1 MATTKKV
8 RIVALMDERKDACLT
23 FATALLRLQMSLL
36 RIDVQ
41 AVIEFS
47 ADERAVLENFAARSD
62 DDQLIVLDTM
72 IGFSP
77 EMVIRMI
84 ENDDRAAVVVG
95 VYPLPQIDWDAVH
108 EKLQQ
113 SSEVDEIALQNM
125 GLTFNVG
132 LAAGPQTAA
141 ADDGYAEVVEV
152 RVPPRVYRIS
162 RRELAGRNAWSWN
175 DPSRTTPIVAD
186 VAHQCSSF
194 GPLDYVGCVG
204 LRSVI
209 R

>member
-1 MATTKKV
+1 MTPKKV

-23 FATALLRLQMSLL
+23 FATALLRLQMGLL
-36 RIDVQ
+36 RLDVQ

-84 ENDDRAAVVVG
+84 ESDDRAAVVVG
-95 VYPLPQIDWDAVH
+95 VYPLPQIDWDAIR
-108 EKLQQ
+108 
-113 SSEVDEIALQNM
+113 SGGGDDETALQNM
-125 GLTFNVG
+125 GLTFNVR
-132 LAAGPQTAA
+132 LADGSPPTD
-141 ADDGYAEVVEV
+141 DDGYAEVAEIL
-152 RVPPRVYRIS
+152 VPPRAYRIS
-162 RRELAGRNAWSWN
+162 RREIAGRTAWSWN
-175 DPSRTTPIVAD
+175 EPRASPIVAD
-186 VAHQCSSF
+186 VKHQCSSF

-204 LRSVI
+204 LRTVI

>member
-1 MATTKKV
+1 M
-8 RIVALMDERKDACLT
+8 ALMDERKDACLT
-23 FATALLRLQMSLL
+23 FTTALLRLQMSLL

-84 ENDDRAAVVVG
+84 ENDDRATVVVG
-95 VYPLPQIDWDAVH
+95 VYPLPQIDWDAIH
-108 EKLQQ
+108 EKIQKC
-113 SSEVDEIALQNM
+113 SEVDEAALQNM
-125 GLTFNVG
+125 GLTFNVR
-132 LAAGPQTAA
+132 LAAGSQA
-141 ADDGYAEVVEV
+141 ADDGYAEVAEV

-162 RRELAGRNAWSWN
+162 RRELAGRTAWSWN
-175 DPSRTTPIVAD
+175 DPSRIVAD
-186 VAHQCSSF
+186 VKHQCSSF

>member
-1 MATTKKV
+1 
-8 RIVALMDERKDACLT
+8 MDERKDACLT
-23 FATALLRLQMSLL
+23 FTTALLRLQMSLL

-47 ADERAVLENFAARSD
+47 ADERAVLENFATRSD

-113 SSEVDEIALQNM
+113 RTFSEVDETALQNM
-125 GLTFNVG
+125 GLTFNVA

-141 ADDGYAEVVEV
+141 DDGYAEVAEV

-162 RRELAGRNAWSWN
+162 RRELVGRDAWSWN

>member
-23 FATALLRLQMSLL
+23 FATALLRLQMNLL

-108 EKLQQ
+108 EKIQQ
-113 SSEVDEIALQNM
+113 CPSSEIDETALQNM
-125 GLTFNVG
+125 GLTFNVA
-132 LAAGPQTAA
+132 LAARPQT

>member
-1 MATTKKV
+1 MTSTKKV

-23 FATALLRLQMSLL
+23 FTTALLRLQMSLL
-36 RIDVQ
+36 RLDVR

-47 ADERAVLENFAARSD
+47 ADERAVLENFATQSD

-77 EMVIRMI
+77 EMVARMI
-84 ENDDRAAVVVG
+84 ENDDRAAIVVG
-95 VYPLPQIDWDAVH
+95 IYPLPRIDWDTIH

-113 SSEVDEIALQNM
+113 SSEVDETALKNM

-132 LAAGPQTAA
+132 LAAGPAG
-141 ADDGYAEVVEV
+141 DDGYAEVAEV

-162 RRELAGRNAWSWN
+162 RRELVGRDAWSWN